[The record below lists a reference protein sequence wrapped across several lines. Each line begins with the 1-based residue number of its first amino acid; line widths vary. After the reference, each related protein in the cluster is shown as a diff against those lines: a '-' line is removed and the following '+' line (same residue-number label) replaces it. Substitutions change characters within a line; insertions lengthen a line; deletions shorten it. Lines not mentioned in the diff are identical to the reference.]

1 LVRDNRIVYGGGAP
15 EISCAIAVAKEAD
28 SVSSFYSDI
37 IRPQLIILFFPVQ
50 IKTLEQYPFRAFA
63 DALESIPLALAE
75 NSGLNPI
82 HTLTEI
88 KARQVAENNAALGI
102 DCLCKGTA
110 GMLIFLMEL
119 MNW

>member
-37 IRPQLIILFFPVQ
+37 IRP
-50 IKTLEQYPFRAFA
+50 FA